1 MSTVSFLYNF
11 ISAFSYQIKQIYKI
25 SYREIIIFF
34 LLPSLAFIIPKDV
47 SSLCL
52 TWTSSADDFIRSH
65 CYWYVELS
73 KGVSFFEADD
83 ICASNGGRLAP
94 FVDSWQYSIIE
105 NMRPYTT
112 YVFFFFFLE
121 FFI

>member
-1 MSTVSFLYNF
+1 MSNIYTKWCSCSRIFLA
-11 ISAFSYQIKQIYKI
+11 IVCTFSYELTRFLIVKG
-25 SYREIIIFF
+25 SCF
-34 LLPSLAFIIPKDV
+34 LLSSLAFNILEVV

-52 TWTSSADDFIRSH
+52 TRTSSADDVIGSR

-73 KGVSFFEADD
+73 KAVSFFEADD

-112 YVFFFFFLE
+112 
-121 FFI
+121 